1 MGKSF
6 HLVSLMDEHRAL
18 VSLCDDLK
26 NRVETGEW
34 RLCDSIWDDLAHRLS
49 EHMRVEEEQIFPRHE
64 RIGEAEAKLVGR
76 LRSDHDRFRSDLER
90 IGLRIQLHELDRRE
104 IENLVGRLEAHATLE
119 NASLYP
125 WAENLALIAAPLS
138 EKSESA

>member
-6 HLVSLMDEHRAL
+6 HLLSLMDEHRAL

-34 RLCDSIWDDLAHRLS
+34 RLCDSVWDVFARRLT

-64 RIGEAEAKLVGR
+64 RIGESEAKLVAD
-76 LRSDHDRFRSDLER
+76 LRSEHDRFRSDLDR
-90 IGLRIQLHELDRRE
+90 IGLRIQLHELDRPA
-104 IENLVGRLEAHATLE
+104 IDNLVKRLEAHAARE

-125 WAENLALIAAPLS
+125 WAENLALTATPLS
-138 EKSESA
+138 DSPESA